1 MTHPTS
7 INLYYDPIRHPVKPF
22 DEFYI
27 AKKIDD
33 EWHILKGVPNISY
46 AAKARMVVMH
56 ADRKTDKTTTPMDY
70 RIFKKS
76 LNKIIT
82 KE

>member
-1 MTHPTS
+1 MSYPPS
-7 INLYYDPIRHPVKPF
+7 VDLYHDPIRHPVKPF

-27 AKKIDD
+27 AKWSNDQ
-33 EWHILKGVPNISY
+33 WHILRGVPDISY

-56 ADRKTDKTTTPMDY
+56 ANRKTDKTTTPMDY

-76 LNKIIT
+76 LNKVIT
-82 KE
+82 QE